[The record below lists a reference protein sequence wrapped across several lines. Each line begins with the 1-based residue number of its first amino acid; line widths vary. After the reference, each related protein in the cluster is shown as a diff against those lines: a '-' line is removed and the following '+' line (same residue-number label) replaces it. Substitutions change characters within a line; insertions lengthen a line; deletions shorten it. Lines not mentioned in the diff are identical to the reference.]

1 MEVSGARVTLHDQ
14 PDRGLNN
21 AIGEHPAMDLPSDP
35 IDFLI
40 IGGGSAGC
48 AMASRLSE
56 DPGTSVLL
64 CEAGRDVTPANTPV
78 CWPRRTRVAP
88 ISSREWLW
96 GSLQASR
103 GDSGTNQ
110 PTEPWFYEQA
120 RLLGGGS
127 SINGICANRGSSS

>member
-1 MEVSGARVTLHDQ
+1 
-14 PDRGLNN
+14 
-21 AIGEHPAMDLPSDP
+21 MDLSSDP
-35 IDFLI
+35 VDFLV

-48 AMASRLSE
+48 ALASRLSE
-56 DPGTSVLL
+56 DPSTRVLL
-64 CEAGRDVTPANTPV
+64 CEAGRDVTPSNIPSVLASPY
-78 CWPRRTRVAP
+78 PGRTYFQQ
-88 ISSREWLW
+88 EWLW

-127 SINGICANRGSSS
+127 SINGICANRGSPYDYDEWAAIGAHGWG